1 MIKKAFIKIISDD
14 IEKNGIDHGSYALS
28 FNLLQNKKYNELA
41 IYLSNLDTTA
51 CEKIMDTIYKNNK
64 EIFYKI
70 FPNAKCKNEYMRIIA
85 HERKRE
91 LLIQ

>member
-14 IEKNGIDHGSYALS
+14 IKKDGIDYVSYSQSL
-28 FNLLQNKKYNELA
+28 NLLQNKKYDELA

-51 CEKIMDTIYKNNK
+51 CEKIMVTIYKNNK

-70 FPNAKCKNEYMRIIA
+70 FPNANCKNEYMRIIA

-91 LLIQ
+91 LLNQ